1 MIPEREQGVSEL
13 IGTILVIILV
23 IAIAGIIAA
32 LVFGWSIPLQ
42 RTPYFVSEAT
52 PIENASVVKL
62 FHAQGDPVSLYPGA
76 TQGLPMKMTLAS
88 GAVTYDVTPL
98 PTAAGKGWRAGET
111 LYIFRN
117 ASGVW
122 IADSPALILN
132 STGFAPGPWRLSLVD
147 ITSNV
152 LIVQHTLDLAGDGDG
167 PVPLPPVAE
176 FTATPTSGTAPL
188 TVQFTDLSTNDPISW
203 NWDFGDG
210 ATSTIQD
217 PNHIYTVAGS
227 FTVMLTT
234 SNLAGNDTETKTGY
248 IIVSVDQPRNTLLN
262 TNRGGYVKDGG
273 QVSFRVTGSF
283 SYIDI
288 GVTRY
293 NLAIGDTITLL
304 VHGDSTNVE
313 ADMNGNRISTFRFP
327 DVTVSRGGS
336 PLGRGAITGI
346 WISQYL
352 DMTSSL
358 SIIVPSRSPVWT
370 EMVFDGITLIYGQ
383 NGQRIE
389 LFNLYPRVS
398 DSFMRLNVQSG
409 NTYYNG
415 AAVSYVIQ

>member
-1 MIPEREQGVSEL
+1 MIPDKDQGVSEL

-117 ASGVW
+117 SSGVW

-132 STGFAPGPWRLSLVD
+132 STGFAPGPWRLSLID

-176 FTATPTSGTAPL
+176 FMANVTAGTAPL
-188 TVQFTDLSTNDPISW
+188 VVQFIDQSAGNPTMWSW
-203 NWDFGDG
+203 NFGDG
-210 ATSTIQD
+210 NASSSQNPIHQ
-217 PNHIYTVAGS
+217 YTVVGTYPVS
-227 FTVMLTT
+227 LTAT
-234 SNLAGNDTETKTGY
+234 NADGADTETKTNY
-248 IIVSVDQPRNTLLN
+248 ITVLPPASNPITDFNGVRGSPPNHFTASFNWTQAINATTIRIQQTLTGQGNWIDSTHSPIAPTGTTATVSGLSGV
-262 TNRGGYVKDGG
+262 GVKYDFRLVVTGG
-273 QVSFRVTGSF
+273 QNAGIS
-283 SYIDI
+283 
-288 GVTRY
+288 
-293 NLAIGDTITLL
+293 
-304 VHGDSTNVE
+304 NVVV
-313 ADMNGNRISTFRFP
+313 NI
-327 DVTVSRGGS
+327 
-336 PLGRGAITGI
+336 
-346 WISQYL
+346 
-352 DMTSSL
+352 
-358 SIIVPSRSPVWT
+358 
-370 EMVFDGITLIYGQ
+370 
-383 NGQRIE
+383 
-389 LFNLYPRVS
+389 
-398 DSFMRLNVQSG
+398 
-409 NTYYNG
+409 
-415 AAVSYVIQ
+415 

>member
-1 MIPEREQGVSEL
+1 MDPDHESTGLSEL

-88 GAVTYDVTPL
+88 GPYFYEVAPL
-98 PTAAGKGWRAGET
+98 PSAAEKGWRAGET

-117 ASGVW
+117 VSGVW

-176 FTATPTSGTAPL
+176 FTANVTTGTAPL
-188 TVQFTDLSTNDPISW
+188 VVQFTDLSMSLITSWSW
-203 NWDFGDG
+203 NFGDSG
-210 ATSTIQD
+210 TSSAQNPVRMYAIPGSYSVTLTVTNSSGTGSITKSGYIVVTPPVLPD
-217 PNHIYTVAGS
+217 GTVAGYKWNDLNGNGMWDAGEPGLAGWTIEIYNRTGSQIETLRATTVTDANGYYS
-227 FTVMLTT
+227 FTGLVYTPASQGMYAVREIVQPGWIKTRPATEYHFIGL
-234 SNLAGNDTETKTGY
+234 NNDNRYVGGINFGN
-248 IIVSVDQPRNTLLN
+248 IIV
-262 TNRGGYVKDGG
+262 
-273 QVSFRVTGSF
+273 
-283 SYIDI
+283 
-288 GVTRY
+288 
-293 NLAIGDTITLL
+293 
-304 VHGDSTNVE
+304 
-313 ADMNGNRISTFRFP
+313 
-327 DVTVSRGGS
+327 
-336 PLGRGAITGI
+336 
-346 WISQYL
+346 
-352 DMTSSL
+352 
-358 SIIVPSRSPVWT
+358 
-370 EMVFDGITLIYGQ
+370 
-383 NGQRIE
+383 
-389 LFNLYPRVS
+389 
-398 DSFMRLNVQSG
+398 
-409 NTYYNG
+409 
-415 AAVSYVIQ
+415 

>member
-1 MIPEREQGVSEL
+1 
-13 IGTILVIILV
+13 
-23 IAIAGIIAA
+23 
-32 LVFGWSIPLQ
+32 
-42 RTPYFVSEAT
+42 
-52 PIENASVVKL
+52 
-62 FHAQGDPVSLYPGA
+62 
-76 TQGLPMKMTLAS
+76 
-88 GAVTYDVTPL
+88 
-98 PTAAGKGWRAGET
+98 
-111 LYIFRN
+111 
-117 ASGVW
+117 
-122 IADSPALILN
+122 
-132 STGFAPGPWRLSLVD
+132 
-147 ITSNV
+147 
-152 LIVQHTLDLAGDGDG
+152 
-167 PVPLPPVAE
+167 
-176 FTATPTSGTAPL
+176 
-188 TVQFTDLSTNDPISW
+188 
-203 NWDFGDG
+203 
-210 ATSTIQD
+210 
-217 PNHIYTVAGS
+217 
-227 FTVMLTT
+227 
-234 SNLAGNDTETKTGY
+234 
-248 IIVSVDQPRNTLLN
+248 
-262 TNRGGYVKDGG
+262 
-273 QVSFRVTGSF
+273 VTGSF

>member
-52 PIENASVVKL
+52 TIDNASVVKL

-76 TQGLPMKMTLAS
+76 TQGLPMKMTLAK

-132 STGFAPGPWRLSLVD
+132 STGFAPGPWRLSLID

-176 FTATPTSGTAPL
+176 FTANVTTGTAPL
-188 TVQFTDLSTNDPISW
+188 VVQFIDQSAGNPTTWSW
-203 NWDFGDG
+203 NFGDG
-210 ATSTIQD
+210 NTSSSQN
-217 PNHIYTVAGS
+217 PVHQYTVVGTYPVS
-227 FTVMLTT
+227 LTAT
-234 SNLAGNDTETKTGY
+234 NADGADTATKTNY
-248 IIVSVDQPRNTLLN
+248 IAVLPPPSDPITDFNGVRGSPPGFTATFTWTQAINATAIWIQQTRTGEGNWENSTHSPIAPTATTATVSGLL
-262 TNRGGYVKDGG
+262 GMGVKYDFRLVVTGG
-273 QVSFRVTGSF
+273 QNAGISNVVVS
-283 SYIDI
+283 I
-288 GVTRY
+288 
-293 NLAIGDTITLL
+293 
-304 VHGDSTNVE
+304 
-313 ADMNGNRISTFRFP
+313 
-327 DVTVSRGGS
+327 
-336 PLGRGAITGI
+336 
-346 WISQYL
+346 
-352 DMTSSL
+352 
-358 SIIVPSRSPVWT
+358 
-370 EMVFDGITLIYGQ
+370 
-383 NGQRIE
+383 
-389 LFNLYPRVS
+389 
-398 DSFMRLNVQSG
+398 
-409 NTYYNG
+409 
-415 AAVSYVIQ
+415 

>member
-88 GAVTYDVTPL
+88 RAVTYDVTPL

-117 ASGVW
+117 SSGVW

-132 STGFAPGPWRLSLVD
+132 STRFAPGPWRLSLID

-176 FTATPTSGTAPL
+176 FTANVTTGTAPL
-188 TVQFTDLSTNDPISW
+188 VVQFTDLSTNGPASW
-203 NWDFGDG
+203 NWNFGDSG
-210 ATSTIQD
+210 TSIVQD
-217 PNHIYTVAGS
+217 PLNLYTQPGTFTVTLTVANPYGS
-227 FTVMLTT
+227 DSEVKNGYIVVSAPLQPDGSISGYKWNDLNGNGIWEAGEPGLSGWTIRIHSRTGSNIGSLIATTTTDATGHYMFTGLQFTP
-234 SNLAGNDTETKTGY
+234 SNLQYA
-248 IIVSVDQPRNTLLN
+248 VS
-262 TNRGGYVKDGG
+262 
-273 QVSFRVTGSF
+273 
-283 SYIDI
+283 
-288 GVTRY
+288 
-293 NLAIGDTITLL
+293 
-304 VHGDSTNVE
+304 E
-313 ADMNGNRISTFRFP
+313 A
-327 DVTVSRGGS
+327 
-336 PLGRGAITGI
+336 
-346 WISQYL
+346 
-352 DMTSSL
+352 
-358 SIIVPSRSPVWT
+358 
-370 EMVFDGITLIYGQ
+370 
-383 NGQRIE
+383 
-389 LFNLYPRVS
+389 
-398 DSFMRLNVQSG
+398 VQSG
-409 NTYYNG
+409 WTLSYPDNPYNPAIGYYH
-415 AAVSYVIQ
+415 AVVLSNDNRYEGGKNFGNHQN